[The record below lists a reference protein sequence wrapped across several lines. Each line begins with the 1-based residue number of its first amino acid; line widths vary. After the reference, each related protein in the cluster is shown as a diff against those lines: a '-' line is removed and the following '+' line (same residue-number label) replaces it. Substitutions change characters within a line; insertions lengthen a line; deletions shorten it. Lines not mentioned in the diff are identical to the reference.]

1 MSEREAALKDPA
13 PVHQRTAVIR
23 RREPVQRTRSVEDR
37 LQADLAEWLR
47 QRRVPRT

>member
-1 MSEREAALKDPA
+1 MSDPETALKDPA
-13 PVHQRTAVIR
+13 PIHRRVPVVR
-23 RREPVQRTRSVEDR
+23 RREPVQRARSVEDR